1 MIKMDDDKNRIK
13 ITKMEDQNNSH
24 VLKIKLTQIGCGTA
38 LGNLVPPFYDEIK
51 LWRLYCWYHR
61 GLFEK
66 FVKIIVKT
74 KSS

>member
-51 LWRLYCWYHR
+51 L
-61 GLFEK
+61 
-66 FVKIIVKT
+66 
-74 KSS
+74 